1 MPVWKKVFATALMT
15 LIPNAAMAAK
25 VFVNCAE
32 GSPSSFNPQIASD
45 GATFNA
51 TKAIY
56 DKLADF
62 KYGETTLIPGLAEK
76 WDVSK
81 DGLTYTFHLRAGV
94 KFHTTASFK
103 PSRALNADDV
113 LFSFNRPRLKDH
125 PFHNVGGGTYEYFTS
140 MEMDKIIKN
149 IVKVDDL
156 TVRFELSRAEAPF
169 LTNLAMD
176 FASILSAEYADSLKA
191 KGAIEKIDFEPVGT
205 GPFAFVRYDKD
216 QAIRYKANA
225 EYYRGKPAIE
235 TLIFAITPDASV
247 RFQKLKTGECHF
259 VAQPSPA
266 DLSAM
271 RKDTRLQVIEK
282 PGMNVG
288 YLAMNTSKAPFDN
301 VLVRQAVNHA
311 LNRKSYLEA
320 IYLGNAVQATNP
332 LPPTVWS
339 YNKSIKDYDYSPDKA
354 KALLAKAGF
363 AKGFATELWTLPVSR
378 PYNPNGKKMGEMM
391 QADLAKVG
399 IQVKL
404 LSYDWPTYL
413 DKTRKGEHSM
423 AQLGW
428 TGDNGDPDN
437 FLNMLLGC
445 PSVIGGS
452 NVARWCFK
460 PFDDLV
466 QKARVVTGRP
476 GRTKL
481 YEEAQAIFKKE
492 APWVT
497 LAHAVV
503 YRAMV
508 KGVQGYK
515 IDPFGADY
523 FYEVDLK
530 AVP

>member
-1 MPVWKKVFATALMT
+1 MPRLTPFVTAAIMAWM
-15 LIPNAAMAAK
+15 PAAFAAK
-25 VFVNCAE
+25 TFVNCAE

-45 GATFNA
+45 GATYNA

-56 DKLADF
+56 DKLVDF
-62 KYGETTLIPGLAEK
+62 KYGETTLIPALAES
-76 WDVSK
+76 WTVGK
-81 DGLTYTFHLRAGV
+81 DGLSYTFRLRGGV
-94 KFHTTASFK
+94 KFQTTSFFT
-103 PSRALNADDV
+103 PTRTLNADDV
-113 LFSFNRPRLKDH
+113 FFSFNRPRLKDH
-125 PFHNVGGGTYEYFTS
+125 PYNTVGGGVYEYFTS

-149 IVKVDDL
+149 VVKVDDL
-156 TVRFELSRAEAPF
+156 TVRFELSRPDAPF

-176 FASILSAEYADSLKA
+176 FASILSAEYADQLA
-191 KGAIEKIDFEPVGT
+191 KKNAKTNIDFEPVGT
-205 GPFAFVRYDKD
+205 GPFVFVRYDKD
-216 QAIRYKANA
+216 QTIRYKANPD
-225 EYYRGKPAIE
+225 YYRGKASIE
-235 TLIFAITPDASV
+235 NLIFAITPDASV

-266 DLSAM
+266 DLTAM
-271 RKDTRLQVIEK
+271 KADSRIQVLQK
-282 PGMNVG
+282 PGLNVG
-288 YLAMNTSKAPFDN
+288 YLAMNTTKAPFDN

-311 LNRKSYLEA
+311 MNRKGYLEA

-332 LPPTVWS
+332 LPPTIWS
-339 YNKSIKDYDYSPDKA
+339 YKKGLKEYEYNPAKA
-354 KALLAKAGF
+354 KELLAKAGL
-363 AKGFATELWTLPVSR
+363 AKGFSTELWTLPVSR

-404 LSYDWPTYL
+404 VSYDWPTYL
-413 DKTRKGEHSM
+413 DKTRKGEHTM

-452 NVARWCFK
+452 NVARWCYK
-460 PFDDLV
+460 SFDDLV
-466 QKARVVTGRP
+466 QKARIVTARAT
-476 GRTKL
+476 RSKL
-481 YEEAQAIFKKE
+481 YEDAQEIFKRE

-503 YRAMV
+503 HRAMV

-530 AVP
+530 TVP

>member
-1 MPVWKKVFATALMT
+1 MPRVTPIL
-15 LIPNAAMAAK
+15 AAAILAWTPGAFAAK
-25 VFVNCAE
+25 TFVNCAE
-32 GSPSSFNPQIASD
+32 GSPSTFNPQIASD

-56 DKLADF
+56 DKLVDF
-62 KYGETTLIPGLAEK
+62 KYGETTLVPALAEK

-81 DGLTYTFHLRAGV
+81 DGLTYTFHLRKGV
-94 KFHTTASFK
+94 KFHETAYFK
-103 PSRALNADDV
+103 PTRELNADDV
-113 LFSFNRPRLKDH
+113 IFSFNRPRLKDH
-125 PFHNVGGGTYEYFTS
+125 PYHSVGGGVYEYFTS
-140 MEMDKIIKN
+140 MEMDKIIKQV
-149 IVKVDDL
+149 VKVDDK
-156 TVRFELSRAEAPF
+156 TVRFELSRPEAPF

-176 FASILSAEYADSLKA
+176 FASILSAEYADTLRA
-191 KGAIEKIDFEPVGT
+191 KGTPGNIDFEPVGT
-205 GPFAFVRYDKD
+205 GPFVFQRYDKD
-216 QAIRYKANA
+216 QAIRYKANPN
-225 EYYRGKPAIE
+225 YYRGKAAIE

-266 DLSAM
+266 DVPGM
-271 RKDTRLQVIEK
+271 KQDPRIQVLEK
-282 PGMNVG
+282 PGLNVG

-311 LNRKSYLEA
+311 LNRKAYLEA

-332 LPPTVWS
+332 MPPTIWS
-339 YNKSIKDYDYSPDKA
+339 YNKSLKEYGYDPAKA
-354 KALLAKAGF
+354 KELLAKAGL
-363 AKGFATELWTLPVSR
+363 AKGFTTELWTLPVSR

-399 IQVKL
+399 ITAKL
-404 LSYDWPTYL
+404 VSYDWPTYL

-452 NVARWCFK
+452 NVARWCHK

-466 QKARVVTGRP
+466 QKARVVTGRAA
-476 GRTKL
+476 RSKL
-481 YEEAQAIFKKE
+481 YEEAQAIFKQQ

-503 YRAMV
+503 HRAMA
-508 KGVQGYK
+508 KAVQGYK

-530 AVP
+530 PVP